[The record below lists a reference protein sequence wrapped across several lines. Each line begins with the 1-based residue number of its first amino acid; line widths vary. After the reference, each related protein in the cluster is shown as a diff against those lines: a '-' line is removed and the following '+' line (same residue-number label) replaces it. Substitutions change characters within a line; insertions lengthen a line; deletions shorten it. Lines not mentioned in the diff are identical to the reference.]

1 MPNKKINQL
10 DVRVAVATDLMLVGD
25 PTTGTAYKS
34 TLDTLPLV
42 PTSRTLTINGV
53 AFDLSPNRAW
63 TIGTVTSVGLSMPS
77 AFSVANSPIT
87 SSGTLAVTGAG
98 TTLQYIDGTGAL
110 QTLPTRL
117 ESDSLVATV
126 RNQSGATMTKGTIV
140 YISGAT
146 GNKPLI
152 SKALATGDSTSAQT
166 LGLLQ
171 TDIANNADGHI
182 VVIGNLTD
190 INTSG
195 IAEGTQLYLSGTTA
209 GTWTTTKPYAPI
221 HLVYVGI
228 VIREHINFGII
239 SVKVQ
244 NGFEMDEIHNV
255 SAQSPA
261 NNDGL
266 FWNSTTNLWSKNTI
280 GGVLGYTPQASLT
293 LTTTGTS
300 GAATL
305 VGATLNIPQYSGG
318 GGMAIGGAITSAT
331 AGSVLFA
338 GASGVLAQDNANLFW
353 DDANNRLGIGTATP
367 TRALDITSDILVNG
381 LTIGTGGSTTTIPNL
396 AFGNGA
402 LNSTTTGIGQN
413 TAIGFISMS
422 SLTTGS
428 VNTAIGYRTLN
439 ALTTGTNNVAIGVDV
454 LRVTTASSNNVG
466 IGNKA
471 LTALTT
477 SSGSNVAIGFTSSQT
492 MTTGSSNVAIG
503 ATTLGAATTGSSN
516 TAVGYQAMDGLTT
529 GIQNTAI
536 GNESLGGGSFNG
548 SNNIGIGH
556 AAGGSLTSA
565 SDNFIAGSNAMVFQ
579 TTGGSN
585 VAIGTDA
592 GRRISGGGNNTIT
605 NTSIFIGQDTRP
617 LAISQTNQIVI
628 GNSAIGLGS
637 NTTVIGNSSTTDAA
651 IYGRLLVN
659 YSAPVIGT
667 HALDV
672 NGTARVVSN
681 LTSSQYRL
689 SALNTAPATASSTGT
704 LGEIRIDASYIY
716 VCTATNTWV
725 RSALTTW

>member
-34 TLDTLPLV
+34 TVSTLPLV